1 MKKLIL
7 VLFGAAL
14 LQSQLFSQSETITS
28 QLDESSTSGISN
40 ATVMGSKDSSEAISD
55 SRERMVILNFI
66 EEMRGFYLN
75 KDIDALRKLYS
86 DDGLIVSDGILRPIR
101 LNVDISNSVRCRREF
116 KAEFLRNI
124 EKLFQK
130 KADIKVVF
138 DNISIVHHATKLQ
151 YYGVSLH
158 QTLKTDYYQDEGWFF
173 MLWDFTDKD
182 HPVIPIRTWQP
193 KEFFEMDEIIGLDD
207 LLL

>member
-7 VLFGAAL
+7 VLFGAVL
-14 LQSQLFSQSETITS
+14 LQSQLFSQSEIITS
-28 QLDESSTSGISN
+28 QFVENSTSGISN
-40 ATVMGSKDSSEAISD
+40 ATVVESKDSSEAISD
-55 SRERMVILNFI
+55 SRVRMVILNFI

-101 LNVDISNSVRCRREF
+101 PNVDISNCVRYRRES

-130 KADIKVVF
+130 KGNIEVVF
-138 DNISIVHHATKLQ
+138 DNISIVHHPTKSQ

-173 MLWDFTDKD
+173 MLWDFTNQD
-182 HPVIPIRTWQP
+182 HPVIPVRTWQP
-193 KEFFEMDEIIGLDD
+193 KEVVEMDGIFGLDD